1 VLIGRRGH
9 EDKGEWKTTYT
20 DHEAPQR
27 QTLHYEQL
35 LVGRKAGA
43 YRPMGREE
51 EEMTEVSR
59 RGTDTRGEG
68 EEGSEG
74 MTGDR
79 GRAQQPTPT
88 TVSICSQSGLGVNSR
103 VEEGNHDNKGR

>member
-1 VLIGRRGH
+1 V
-9 EDKGEWKTTYT
+9 
-20 DHEAPQR
+20 
-27 QTLHYEQL
+27 
-35 LVGRKAGA
+35 

-74 MTGDR
+74 TTGDR
-79 GRAQQPTPT
+79 GRAQHLTPT
-88 TVSICSQSGLGVNSR
+88 TMSICLQSGSGANSR
-103 VEEGNHDNKGR
+103 VEEGNHDNNNSTPTSAVSRVDMGC